1 MINYIIVPGPED
13 QKMRSYKIPMIA
25 TEILS
30 TPCPKVFEL
39 MFSEDKD
46 ARGGS
51 TVGWL
56 VDYFWKGQQNY
67 VISGYVIK
75 ILINLI
81 PGNPHKVL

>member
-1 MINYIIVPGPED
+1 
-13 QKMRSYKIPMIA
+13 
-25 TEILS
+25 
-30 TPCPKVFEL
+30 

-75 ILINLI
+75 ILNNLI